1 MNIIHEKNIY
11 EKIIDLKIVIKVL
24 IQEKWLNYG
33 QKK

>member
-11 EKIIDLKIVIKVL
+11 DKIIDIKIVIKVL
-24 IQEKWLNYG
+24 IHEKLLNYG

>member
-1 MNIIHEKNIY
+1 MNIIHETNTY

-33 QKK
+33 LKK